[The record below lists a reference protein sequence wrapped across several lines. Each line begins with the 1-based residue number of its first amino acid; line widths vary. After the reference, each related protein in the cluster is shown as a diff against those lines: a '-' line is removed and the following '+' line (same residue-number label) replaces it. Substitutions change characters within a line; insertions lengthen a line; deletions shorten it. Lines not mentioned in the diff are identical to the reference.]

1 MPRAS
6 EIAKHVSADLIGKDL
21 AINQARSLKS
31 ACSGSIVFLGS
42 RISEAIARLNGLRN
56 ILCVTTAEL
65 AKDLSCSVIIH
76 PSPRYAFCLVL
87 QKFFAPELRASIH
100 ETACVAPDAVIG
112 ENVHIGPGCV
122 IGKAVRI
129 GSGTQLHSNVVVAD
143 DAVIGSDCVIKSNT
157 TIGEEGF
164 GFARDENGCPVHFP
178 HVGGVRLG
186 DRVVIGAN
194 CTVVRAALDM
204 TVIENDVKT
213 DDHVH
218 IAHNCHVGARTLI
231 AAGAVLSGNV
241 SVGPEAWISPNC
253 TIIDYGTV
261 GEKAFVGL
269 GAVVIDPVPPSET
282 VVGNPARILE
292 KKKS

>member
-6 EIAKHVSADLIGKDL
+6 EIAKDLNADLIGKDL
-21 AINQARSLKS
+21 TINQARSLET
-31 ACSGSIVFLGS
+31 ACAGSVVFLGK
-42 RISEAIARLNGLRN
+42 RLPEAIARLNGFED

-65 AKDLSCSVIIH
+65 AQDLRCPVVIH

-87 QKFFAPELRASIH
+87 QQFFAPELKPGIH
-100 ETACVAPDAVIG
+100 EAAYVAPDAVIG

-122 IGKAVRI
+122 IGRGVKI
-129 GSGTQLHSNVVVAD
+129 GSGTQMHSNVVVAD
-143 DAVIGSDCVIKSNT
+143 GVVIGRDCIIKSNS

-164 GFARDENGCPVHFP
+164 GFARDENGRPVHFP
-178 HVGGVRLG
+178 HIGGVSIG

-194 CTVVRAALDM
+194 CTVVRAALDT
-204 TVIENDVKT
+204 TVIEDDVKT

-218 IAHNCHVGARTLI
+218 IAHNCHVGPRTLI

-241 SVGPEAWISPNC
+241 TVGPEAWISPNC

-269 GAVVIDPVPPSET
+269 GAVVIRPVPSGET
-282 VVGNPARILE
+282 VIGNPARIIP
-292 KKKS
+292 KMKG